1 MSKTT
6 RTLSGAAKN
15 SFLKGV
21 VKSALGED
29 HQARERLMAELTAA
43 IASLRVRVEAERGR
57 KTKAAGQRA
66 QPQPATARTPEQS
79 PVEAAPAEPF
89 DPYSPNVIVVIRTRG
104 RDAALAALASI
115 TTEQNLRLLA
125 REQQL
130 GLPKDPM
137 SLPEIRDAIVA
148 AGERRIANRLAAGR

>member
-21 VKSALGED
+21 VKSALGDD
-29 HQARERLMAELTAA
+29 HDARDRLMAELTAA

-57 KTKAAGQRA
+57 KRQTAA
-66 QPQPATARTPEQS
+66 QPS
-79 PVEAAPAEPF
+79 AAPASPNLEPAATPPSSSKPF

-104 RDAALAALASI
+104 RDAALTELTSI
-115 TTEQNLRLLA
+115 ATEQNLRLLA

-130 GLPKDPM
+130 GIPKDTM
-137 SLPEIRDAIVA
+137 SLSEIRDAIIA
-148 AGERRIANRLAAGR
+148 AAERRIANRLAAGR